1 MSPDPAL
8 VNIGVQN
15 TTSSKTSLDQP
26 HIHPSTPMQNDPDNP
41 VPPATSTD
49 QRVSTRRFHALK
61 ADLHAAAA
69 AAEAGRFVTFEPRA
83 FEPDAFTD

>member
-8 VNIGVQN
+8 VNIGFQ
-15 TTSSKTSLDQP
+15 TITSSKTSLGQP
-26 HIHPSTPMQNDPDNP
+26 HVHPITPMQNDPNNP
-41 VPPATSTD
+41 IPPAISTD